1 MQAKIKTYIDKV
13 LSDYLQDNIP
23 DWGLFPLISGLI
35 VCFVGMSAGIITVIA
50 FYKNP
55 LLLLLELFLLLW
67 AGRTVFGF
75 AGTIVARLGYTY
87 KNNDYNN
94 I

>member
-23 DWGLFPLISGLI
+23 DWGLFPLISAL
-35 VCFVGMSAGIITVIA
+35 VLCFVGMSTGIITVMV

-55 LLLLLELFLLLW
+55 LLLLIEIFLLLW
-67 AGRTVFGF
+67 IGRTVFGF
-75 AGTIVARLGYTY
+75 AGTIAARLGYTY
-87 KNNDYNN
+87 KKA
-94 I
+94 